1 MLMDDNLAA
10 VLADTA
16 RLMRRSFDARAREIG
31 VTRPQWRV
39 LSVLR
44 RFEGVNQGGLAEL
57 LEVEP
62 ITVCRMVDRLQEADL
77 VERRPDPDDRRS
89 WLLYLTPK
97 AQELLGQLRPL
108 AEEMLHEALE
118 GVSPND
124 RAILT
129 ASLDKMRRNLARKP
143 VQPTA
148 SHG

>member
-10 VLADTA
+10 MLSDTA
-16 RLMRRSFDARAREIG
+16 RLMRRSFDARARQIG

-44 RFEGVNQGGLAEL
+44 RFEGINQGGLAEL

-62 ITVCRMVDRLQEADL
+62 ITVCRMIDRLQEAEL

-89 WLLYLTPK
+89 WLLFLTPK
-97 AQELLGQLRPL
+97 AQALLDQLRPL
-108 AEEMLHEALE
+108 AEEMLDEALE
-118 GVSPND
+118 GVSMND
-124 RAILT
+124 RAILA
-129 ASLDKMRRNLARKP
+129 ASLDQMRRNLARKP
-143 VQPTA
+143 VQPLA

>member
-10 VLADTA
+10 MLADTA

-62 ITVCRMVDRLQEADL
+62 ITVCRMVDRLQEAQL

-89 WLLYLTPK
+89 WLLFLTPK

-143 VQPTA
+143 VQPAA